1 MDVIK
6 HCLNCG
12 KDFITSDTDYRQK
25 YCSEKCG
32 NAFRRKKH
40 YQKHL
45 EEFRIKRAWLRANRL
60 ERGIFQ
66 RIRSRAKAKD
76 IPFNITVDDIKIP
89 EFCPVLGIKLNC
101 NHGHSGYFDDSPSI
115 DRIIPELGYTKG
127 NIRVISNRANLLKSN
142 ATIEELQKVINDLR
156 RTRGW

>member
-1 MDVIK
+1 MSMDVIK
-6 HCLNCG
+6 HC
-12 KDFITSDTDYRQK
+12 
-25 YCSEKCG
+25 
-32 NAFRRKKH
+32 
-40 YQKHL
+40 
-45 EEFRIKRAWLRANRL
+45 
-60 ERGIFQ
+60 
-66 RIRSRAKAKD
+66 
-76 IPFNITVDDIKIP
+76 
-89 EFCPVLGIKLNC
+89 LNC